1 MINDV
6 LDIRLAVQ
14 RVPFL
19 LTRLSASSRGWAK
32 YTSPYQ
38 SKRWTQARTSPL
50 PEQATAAGDH
60 SEGCEGYGRQEGRE
74 RGARQQRDPGSTLRI
89 QTWRNRS
96 VQERSDLGLRS
107 VDPARRRDVE
117 PNQPRIT
124 AQPGFLMANVAVRI

>member
-74 RGARQQRDPGSTLRI
+74 RGARQQRDPVPHYVSKLGVIDPFRNARTWAFAALI
-89 QTWRNRS
+89 QPGDVTSSQISR
-96 VQERSDLGLRS
+96 GLRRS
-107 VDPARRRDVE
+107 QVS
-117 PNQPRIT
+117 
-124 AQPGFLMANVAVRI
+124 